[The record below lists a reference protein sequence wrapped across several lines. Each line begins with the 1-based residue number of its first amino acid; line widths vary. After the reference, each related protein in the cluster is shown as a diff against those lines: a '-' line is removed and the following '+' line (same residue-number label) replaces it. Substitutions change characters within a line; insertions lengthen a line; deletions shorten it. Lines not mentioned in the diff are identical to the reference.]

1 MHKMIMHS
9 TNYLAVGGGIFK
21 SIKLRDNSPSY
32 SPPNYS
38 VKIGIRVHKAEFLH
52 KLLYSSLRPK
62 LLIDKY
68 SF

>member
-38 VKIGIRVHKAEFLH
+38 VKIEVKFI
-52 KLLYSSLRPK
+52 KLNFCTNY
-62 LLIDKY
+62 
-68 SF
+68 